1 MRVEPHSIDSFVHVT
16 KRGTRGLPI
25 VKDEADRRRF
35 VRLLYY
41 ANDQY
46 RDYFWEA
53 NTAGLGNFGRPPHW
67 PVQEP
72 LVKVLAWSLMP
83 NHFHLVL
90 RELVEGGMAKF
101 MQQLCGSM
109 SMYFNKKYDESGS
122 IFQGSYKGRTANT
135 RGDEY
140 LRLLAVYVMV
150 KNPFEL
156 YPGGLKN
163 AIKKFDKLVF
173 QKNFRHEG
181 FSNNKFQKAFKDR
194 INKLWIKARNFRTQE
209 EGLGQEIKKSYSD
222 IFSAENSELF
232 FEEKT
237 SKRLVILL
245 ATSDVELH
253 TLDVGGVGFLKYLI
267 LAHCG

>member
-1 MRVEPHSIDSFVHVT
+1 MRVEPHSLDSFVHVT

-25 VKDEADRRRF
+25 VRDEADKRRF

-53 NTAGLGNFGRPPHW
+53 NAFGLGEFGRPAHW

-90 RELVEGGMAKF
+90 RELIEGGISKF

-109 SMYFNKKYDESGS
+109 SMHFNKKYDESGS
-122 IFQGSYKGRTANT
+122 IFQSSYKGRTANT

-150 KNPFEL
+150 KNPFEM
-156 YPGGLKN
+156 YPGGLKK
-163 AIKKFDKLVF
+163 AIKNFDAAYTWASEYPFCSLGNYS
-173 QKNFRHEG
+173 KNE
-181 FSNNKFQKAFKDR
+181 SSPIISK
-194 INKLWIKARNFRTQE
+194 
-209 EGLGQEIKKSYSD
+209 D
-222 IFSAENSELF
+222 IFGEIFDSP
-232 FEEKT
+232 EKFK
-237 SKRLVILL
+237 SFARESMLYKLEKLNEIEVQ
-245 ATSDVELH
+245 
-253 TLDVGGVGFLKYLI
+253 
-267 LAHCG
+267 

>member
-1 MRVEPHSIDSFVHVT
+1 MRVEPHSLDSFVHVT

-25 VKDEADRRRF
+25 IRDETDKRRF

-46 RDYFWEA
+46 RDYFWESS
-53 NTAGLGNFGRPPHW
+53 TSGLEEFGRPADW
-67 PVQEP
+67 PTQEP
-72 LVKVLAWSLMP
+72 LVKILAWSLMP

-90 RELVEGGMAKF
+90 RELIEGGVGKF

-109 SMYFNKKYDESGS
+109 SMHFNKKYGESGS
-122 IFQGSYKGRTANT
+122 IFQSSYKGRTANT

-163 AIKKFDKLVF
+163 AIKKFDTAYNWASEYQFCSLGDYAREEKSPIVSKDIF
-173 QKNFRHEG
+173 GEIFDTPEKFKNFARK
-181 FSNNKFQKAFKDR
+181 SMLYKLDR
-194 INKLWIKARNFRTQE
+194 LNETEFN
-209 EGLGQEIKKSYSD
+209 
-222 IFSAENSELF
+222 
-232 FEEKT
+232 
-237 SKRLVILL
+237 
-245 ATSDVELH
+245 
-253 TLDVGGVGFLKYLI
+253 
-267 LAHCG
+267 

>member
-67 PVQEP
+67 PPQEP
-72 LVKVLAWSLMP
+72 LVNVLVWSLMP

-109 SMYFNKKYDESGS
+109 SMYFNKKYNEIGS
-122 IFQGSYKGRTANT
+122 IFQGAYKGRTANT

-163 AIKKFDKLVF
+163 AIRNFDKAYAWASEYPF
-173 QKNFRHEG
+173 C
-181 FSNNKFQKAFKDR
+181 S
-194 INKLWIKARNFRTQE
+194 
-209 EGLGQEIKKSYSD
+209 LGNYAKRETSPIVDKD
-222 IFSAENSELF
+222 IFGETF
-232 FEEKT
+232 DTPEKF
-237 SKRLVILL
+237 KRFAKESMLYK
-245 ATSDVELH
+245 
-253 TLDVGGVGFLKYLI
+253 LDRLNEIEVQ
-267 LAHCG
+267 